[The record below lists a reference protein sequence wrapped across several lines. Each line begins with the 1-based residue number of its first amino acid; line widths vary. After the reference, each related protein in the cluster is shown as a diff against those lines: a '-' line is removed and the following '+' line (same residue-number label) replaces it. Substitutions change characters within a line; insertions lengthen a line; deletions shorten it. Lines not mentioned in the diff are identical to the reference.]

1 MSAPLRVTA
10 AHARRFHRR
19 AVLLDAPAANVGE
32 ALAHHGFVQIDPIHV
47 CGRMHDL
54 ILRTRVAGYREGDL
68 FAHLHG
74 GDVPLPAEARAAIEQ
89 HLPRHGILTALPV
102 DAWPY
107 LHAAMARR
115 SAHDSRWSGRL
126 SADESAV
133 ADDVLREITR
143 RGPLG
148 SEDFDDDRR
157 ADAGWGVATLVKSTM
172 QKLFFHGR
180 LLIARR
186 GRGQRRLYDLPER
199 VLPARVR
206 SASAPAEDESAR
218 WAVRLFL
225 RQRRLMLLSRKEIA
239 HIDDEVQALDVEGHT
254 LHCLRDDL
262 PLLDLTATAEP
273 ARAPQLL
280 APLDPLVYDRRVTE
294 RLWGF
299 PYTWEVYTP
308 PAKRVRGYYALPVL
322 AGDALVGH
330 VDPKMDRAAGR
341 LMVLSRAV
349 KRGHAMRDAVRSLER
364 FLSAA
369 AVARSPGP
377 TP

>member
-19 AVLLDAPAANVGE
+19 AVLLDAPAASVGE
-32 ALAHHGFVQIDPIHV
+32 ALAHHGFVQIDPINV

-54 ILRTRVAGYREGDL
+54 ILRNRVAGYREGDL

-74 GDVPLPAEARAAIEQ
+74 GDVPLPAEARTAIEQ

-107 LHAAMARR
+107 LSAAMERR
-115 SAHDSRWSGRL
+115 SAHDNRWSGRL

-157 ADAGWGVATLVKSTM
+157 ADAGWGMATLVKSTM

-199 VLPARVR
+199 VLPARTR
-206 SASAPAEDESAR
+206 RATTPSAAESAR
-218 WAVRLFL
+218 WAVRLFV

-239 HIDDEVQALDVEGHT
+239 HIADEVQALDVEGHT

-262 PLLDLTATAEP
+262 PLLDHTAAAEP
-273 ARAPQLL
+273 ARTPQLL

-294 RLWGF
+294 RLWAF

-330 VDPKMDRAAGR
+330 VDPKMDRDAGR
-341 LMVLSRAV
+341 LKVLHRAV
-349 KRGHAMRDAVRSLER
+349 KRGHAVRDAVRALER
-364 FLSAA
+364 FLSA
-369 AVARSPGP
+369 P
-377 TP
+377 T

>member
-1 MSAPLRVTA
+1 MTAPVRITA

-19 AVLLDAPAANVGE
+19 AVLLDSPAASVGE
-32 ALAHHGFVQIDPIHV
+32 ALAHHGFVQIDPINV

-54 ILRTRVAGYREGDL
+54 ILRNRVAGYREGDL

-74 GDVPLPAEARAAIEQ
+74 GASPLPAEARTALEQ

-107 LHAAMARR
+107 LQAAMSRR
-115 SAHDSRWSGRL
+115 SDHDSRWSGRL
-126 SADESAV
+126 SADEAAV

-143 RGPLG
+143 RGPLS
-148 SEDFDDDRR
+148 SEDFDDDRP
-157 ADAGWGVATLVKSTM
+157 AEAVWGAATLVKATM

-206 SASAPAEDESAR
+206 RANAPADAESAR

-225 RQRRLMLLSRKEIA
+225 RQRRLMSLSRKELA
-239 HIDDEVQALDVEGHT
+239 HIDDEVQRLDVEGHA
-254 LHCLRDDL
+254 LFCLRDDL
-262 PLLDLTATAEP
+262 PLLDRVAHDEP

-280 APLDPLVYDRRVTE
+280 APLDPLVYDRQITE

-341 LMVLSRAV
+341 LKVLNRAV
-349 KRGHAMRDAVRSLER
+349 KRGHAVRDAVRTLER
-364 FLSAA
+364 FLTASSTSSADE
-369 AVARSPGP
+369 G
-377 TP
+377 